1 MKWIIRIVLL
11 VVIIVA
17 GTFLYA
23 AYRLND
29 IAAAL
34 KPKIIE
40 TVKTATGGDFNFG
53 DLSVHAFP
61 SPHIELQK
69 VSLSLPQGI
78 NANADS
84 IATSI
89 KLGSILSGNIEVS
102 SVSIKNGSG
111 SYSKEG
117 LPKPINFEDLSLNTS
132 AKLSPSG
139 ALIDNLTASTNLLS
153 TVPVAINGS
162 DINFNIATKE
172 VSIGKMAINLSSGEI
187 LVKGSASPTNSD
199 LTFNG
204 NKLSIKEMIQSASAF
219 SPGVPALPLSGE
231 LTFDGSS
238 KGLPPTVETK
248 IDTNLTFNGEPVVIS
263 ANPIFKSNVLDVTE
277 LDVSVAKG
285 EINGKV
291 SANLNSLSVL
301 TSLKGSGIELSELI
315 KFGGSPIP
323 LTGKVS
329 SIVVQNFGANSLMS
343 DFSGTGTIS
352 VQTITIPGINLFGRV
367 ADQIKTIP
375 GVSEMFFQGLSP
387 AAQAAISSNATELSS
402 AEFGFVGKG
411 NSIAL
416 SKIEGLSTLFSIS
429 GIGSVVPASKSG
441 NISINMFLS
450 EELSAALTRKLKGGT
465 GFMENGK
472 IKIPIDI
479 SFSPAGATVTPKMDA
494 LLKGAVLEAGKQ
506 ILNKALSGDS
516 KGAKD
521 LLGGILGF

>member
-11 VVIIVA
+11 LVVIVA

-40 TVKTATGGDFNFG
+40 TVKAATGGEFNFG

-78 NANADS
+78 KANSES

-102 SVSIKNGSG
+102 SISVQNGSG

-117 LPKPINFEDLSLNTS
+117 LPKPINFEELSLDTS
-132 AKLSPSG
+132 AKLSTTG
-139 ALIDNLTASTNLLS
+139 ALIDKLTANAKILS
-153 TVPVAINGS
+153 SVPVSVKGS
-162 DINFNIATKE
+162 DINFNLGTKE
-172 VSIGKMAINLSSGEI
+172 VSLGGMTITTPSGDI
-187 LVKGSASPTNSD
+187 VVSGSASPSNSN

-204 NKLSIKEMIQSASAF
+204 KKLSIKELIHSAAAF
-219 SPGVPALPLSGE
+219 SPAASALPLGGE
-231 LTFDGSS
+231 LTFGGSA
-238 KGLPPTVETK
+238 KGLPPTVDSKVNT
-248 IDTNLTFNGEPVVIS
+248 DLTFNGEPVSIS
-263 ANPIFKSNVLDVTE
+263 AKSILKANVLDVSE
-277 LDVSVAKG
+277 LELSIAKG
-285 EINGKV
+285 IINGNA
-291 SANLNSLSVL
+291 SANLNSLSVV
-301 TSLKGSGIELSELI
+301 TSLKGGGVELSELI
-315 KFGGSPIP
+315 KLGSSPVP

-329 SIVVQNFGANSLMS
+329 SFILKDFGANSLLN
-343 DFSGTGTIS
+343 DFSGSGTVS
-352 VQTITIPGINLFGRV
+352 AQTITIPGVNLFGRV
-367 ADQIKTIP
+367 ADQIRAIP

-387 AAQAAISSNATELSS
+387 AAQAAISANATELSS
-402 AEFGFVGKG
+402 AEFGFVGSG
-411 NSIAL
+411 NSIAI
-416 SKIEGLSTLFSIS
+416 SKIEGISALFSIS
-429 GIGSVVPASKSG
+429 GSGVVIPATKSG

-479 SFSPAGATVTPKMDA
+479 SFSPAGAKVTPKMDG

-506 ILNKALSGDS
+506 LLNKALSGDS